1 MHIQDNKHRLLDMP
15 SNKKKSK
22 KSEKMDLDEKA
33 TRKALHD
40 INVVYEGNDDKDV
53 EGLVNVGKSLD
64 DIWKR
69 LELDVNAKLNINAP
83 RQKITVMIVG
93 NHSSG
98 KSSFINWYIG
108 KEDLCKTSMAQQ
120 THEYTFVTYE
130 ENREKEARGEFTVRY
145 FPYLKPMPVK
155 FGEAIQK
162 HLKMFIVNKDKNA
175 FKFVDLIDSP
185 GLVGA
190 AVDSEGS
197 DKVHYNFDIDGSI
210 EYLAKHCDLVFVF
223 LDPHGGATQMRTMN
237 VLKRLK
243 KLEKAGDETF
253 TVETFLTKIDQAK
266 TAQDLKKLTASVSVD
281 MAKHIEQQFS
291 HYLPG
296 IFIPT
301 EKRLEGLDEELI
313 NQNEI
318 NQCTDLIVKAIK
330 DKVSKNFNDL
340 KQDSNK
346 IIARS
351 KAILKEN
358 EANTSKRDFRQNIS
372 NVLYLSAFAISVYI
386 FVCVSLVMESYLPSS
401 VVETAPYKVLNELST
416 SFVSGYRDQSYVEVF
431 KSMMSLF
438 GTFFVLVFLAR
449 MLKTRAAM
457 HPTLTKDEVKY
468 VSSLELE
475 MEKTLQRRD
484 KLYDKYVLME

>member
-1 MHIQDNKHRLLDMP
+1 MHIQDSKHRLQPMHIQVRKDALLDMP

-223 LDPHGGATQMRTMN
+223 LDPHGGLQMRTMN

-318 NQCTDLIVKAIK
+318 DQCTDLIVKAIK
-330 DKVSKNFNDL
+330 DKVLKNFNDL

-351 KAILKEN
+351 KVILKEN

-372 NVLYLSAFAISVYI
+372 NVLYMSAFAISVYI
-386 FVCVSLVMESYLPSS
+386 WY
-401 VVETAPYKVLNELST
+401 A
-416 SFVSGYRDQSYVEVF
+416 
-431 KSMMSLF
+431 
-438 GTFFVLVFLAR
+438 LA
-449 MLKTRAAM
+449 
-457 HPTLTKDEVKY
+457 
-468 VSSLELE
+468 
-475 MEKTLQRRD
+475 
-484 KLYDKYVLME
+484 

>member
-162 HLKMFIVNKDKNA
+162 HLKMFIIRLN
-175 FKFVDLIDSP
+175 SQ
-185 GLVGA
+185 
-190 AVDSEGS
+190 
-197 DKVHYNFDIDGSI
+197 NFC
-210 EYLAKHCDLVFVF
+210 A
-223 LDPHGGATQMRTMN
+223 
-237 VLKRLK
+237 
-243 KLEKAGDETF
+243 
-253 TVETFLTKIDQAK
+253 
-266 TAQDLKKLTASVSVD
+266 
-281 MAKHIEQQFS
+281 
-291 HYLPG
+291 
-296 IFIPT
+296 
-301 EKRLEGLDEELI
+301 
-313 NQNEI
+313 
-318 NQCTDLIVKAIK
+318 
-330 DKVSKNFNDL
+330 
-340 KQDSNK
+340 
-346 IIARS
+346 
-351 KAILKEN
+351 
-358 EANTSKRDFRQNIS
+358 
-372 NVLYLSAFAISVYI
+372 
-386 FVCVSLVMESYLPSS
+386 
-401 VVETAPYKVLNELST
+401 
-416 SFVSGYRDQSYVEVF
+416 
-431 KSMMSLF
+431 
-438 GTFFVLVFLAR
+438 
-449 MLKTRAAM
+449 
-457 HPTLTKDEVKY
+457 
-468 VSSLELE
+468 
-475 MEKTLQRRD
+475 
-484 KLYDKYVLME
+484 